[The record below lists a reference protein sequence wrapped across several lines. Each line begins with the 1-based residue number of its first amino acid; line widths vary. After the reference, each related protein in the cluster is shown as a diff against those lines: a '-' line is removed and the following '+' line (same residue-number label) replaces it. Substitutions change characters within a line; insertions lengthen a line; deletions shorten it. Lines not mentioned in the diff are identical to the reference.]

1 MAEDKTYQGAVRH
14 LQDNNILEVGS
25 TGTLDLWGVGSVQS
39 GSTLTVKSGGSL
51 DVAAGGALKIG
62 GTQMTAS
69 AAALNAVGGLS
80 GDATAIALSADN
92 LATETINNA
101 VSSSDGS
108 TSRVALAQ
116 AGVTLL
122 SCTGSTASA
131 NCLFYLPAPV
141 AGAEKT
147 LIAYKGVDATH
158 TAEVEVNAKTVTIGY
173 AAANHAVKLNALDE
187 MVRLRGV
194 SATKWIVIS
203 NEGSAVVSTNF
214 TS

>member
-69 AAALNAVGGLS
+69 AA
-80 GDATAIALSADN
+80 AIALSADN